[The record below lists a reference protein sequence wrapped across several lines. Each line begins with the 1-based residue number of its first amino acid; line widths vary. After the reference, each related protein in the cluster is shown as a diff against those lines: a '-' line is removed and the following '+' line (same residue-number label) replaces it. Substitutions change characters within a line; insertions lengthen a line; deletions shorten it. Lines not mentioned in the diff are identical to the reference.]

1 MALKIR
7 LQKGGRTHSP
17 HYRMVVA
24 ESSARRD
31 GKFVEVLGT
40 YNPQAKRKEEELKLE
55 LDRVDHWVS
64 MGAKPSDTARTLIN
78 RARREQPAEAAP
90 ETAEAPSES

>member
-40 YNPQAKRKEEELKLE
+40 YNPQAKNKYEELKLNLE
-55 LDRVDHWVS
+55 RVDYWVGV
-64 MGAKPSDTARTLIN
+64 GAKPSDTCRTLVN
-78 RARREQPAEAAP
+78 RARREQPAGEPAQD
-90 ETAEAPSES
+90 S